1 MMAEEGDGG
10 GPAKRRRAF
19 TRRETLE
26 KLEELEGN
34 VAAVVGEI
42 DFGLWLNFTHIFHLG
57 AMVSDLTPFDE
68 NVIDYEVRIEKL
80 ASVNN
85 SLQNKI
91 YRLKKD
97 VKDRKFKHK
106 PDLLDEDMISCSQFS
121 VLQSS
126 QEEEEEE
133 PLSTKNL

>member
-1 MMAEEGDGG
+1 M
-10 GPAKRRRAF
+10 
-19 TRRETLE
+19 
-26 KLEELEGN
+26 
-34 VAAVVGEI
+34 I
-42 DFGLWLNFTHIFHLG
+42 NFTHIFHLG

-97 VKDRKFKHK
+97 VKERKFKHK

-133 PLSTKNL
+133 QLSQTLNQQSITADRPSTYR

>member
-1 MMAEEGDGG
+1 MI
-10 GPAKRRRAF
+10 
-19 TRRETLE
+19 
-26 KLEELEGN
+26 
-34 VAAVVGEI
+34 V
-42 DFGLWLNFTHIFHLG
+42 HISHSFFFCIG
-57 AMVSDLTPFDE
+57 AMVSDLSPFEVTDE
-68 NVIDYEVRIEKL
+68 NVTDYEVRLEKL
-80 ASVNN
+80 AAVNI

-133 PLSTKNL
+133 QLSQILSQQSITADSGRPSTYR